1 MQIVILC
8 GGKGSRLKEITR
20 KTPKPMLLFD
30 KKPFIERIINY
41 LNNQGFNNFLLLCGY
56 KYEHIV
62 KHFKNKKLNYKI
74 NFSVEKKI
82 LGTGGAIIN
91 AKKLLEKDFILLNGD
106 SFLPEKYG
114 KIIEK
119 FKNSN
124 NKNLFISVYKNKSNL
139 DLKNN
144 IYIYKKKLKLYSKK
158 QSVKFN
164 YVDAGVYVVKK
175 KLLNKLKI
183 HNFSFEEIFF
193 QKLIDNNKIDYIETK
208 NFFYDIGTKKKLI
221 KYRKKLRT
229 YFKWFL

>member
-8 GGKGSRLKEITR
+8 GGKGTRLKEVTK
-20 KTPKPMLLFD
+20 KTPKPMLLFN

-56 KYEHIV
+56 KHGQIV
-62 KHFKNKKLNYKI
+62 EHFKKRRLNYNI
-74 NFSVEKKI
+74 NFSVEKKT

-91 AKKLLEKDFILLNGD
+91 AKKLLEKNFILLNGD

-114 KIIEK
+114 KIIKK
-119 FKNSN
+119 FKKNN
-124 NKNLFISVYKNKSNL
+124 NKDLLISVYRNKSNL

-144 IYIYKKKLKLYSKK
+144 IYIYKKKLKFYSKK
-158 QSVKFN
+158 QNVKFN

-193 QKLIDNNKIDYIETK
+193 QKLIYKKKIDYIETK
-208 NFFYDIGTKKKLI
+208 NFFYDIGTKEKLT
-221 KYRKKLRT
+221 KYRKKLKT
-229 YFKWFL
+229 YFK

>member
-30 KKPFIERIINY
+30 KKPFIERVINY

-56 KYEHIV
+56 KYGHIV
-62 KHFKNKKLNYKI
+62 EYFKKKKLNYNI
-74 NFSVEKKI
+74 NFSVEKKT
-82 LGTGGAIIN
+82 LGTGGAIVN

-106 SFLPEKYG
+106 SFLPEKYE

-119 FKNSN
+119 FKKSN

-144 IYIYKKKLKLYSKK
+144 IYIYKKKLKFYSKK
-158 QSVKFN
+158 QNVKFN
-164 YVDAGVYVVKK
+164 YVDAGVYIVKK

-183 HNFSFEEIFF
+183 HNFSFEEFFF
-193 QKLIDNNKIDYIETK
+193 QKLINKKKIDYIETK
-208 NFFYDIGTKKKLI
+208 NFFYDIGTKEKLI
-221 KYRKKLRT
+221 KYRKRLKN
-229 YFKWFL
+229 YFK

>member
-8 GGKGSRLKEITR
+8 GGKGSRLKEITK

-56 KYEHIV
+56 KHRHIV
-62 KHFKNKKLNYKI
+62 KYFKKKRRLNYNI
-74 NFSVEKKI
+74 NFSVEKKV

-91 AKKLLEKDFILLNGD
+91 AKKLLKKSFVLLNGD

-114 KIIEK
+114 RITEK
-119 FKNSN
+119 FKKNN
-124 NKNLFISVYKNKSNL
+124 NKNLLISVYRNKSNL
-139 DLKNN
+139 DIKNN

-158 QSVKFN
+158 RNVKFN

-175 KLLNKLKI
+175 KIVK
-183 HNFSFEEIFF
+183 
-193 QKLIDNNKIDYIETK
+193 
-208 NFFYDIGTKKKLI
+208 
-221 KYRKKLRT
+221 
-229 YFKWFL
+229 